1 MMFMHYY
8 INVLDNLNAFNNNIY
23 YTISSAN
30 KKKVHQHWIE
40 LDGRDKLQRC
50 ESKKTQLLKWANFGY
65 IKLESQAD
73 GGLYVSRGKKSKCVF
88 HPPHA
93 LLLTSL
99 PKHPLFFLHP

>member
-50 ESKKTQLLKWANFGY
+50 ESKKTQLLKWAKF
-65 IKLESQAD
+65 
-73 GGLYVSRGKKSKCVF
+73 
-88 HPPHA
+88 
-93 LLLTSL
+93 
-99 PKHPLFFLHP
+99 